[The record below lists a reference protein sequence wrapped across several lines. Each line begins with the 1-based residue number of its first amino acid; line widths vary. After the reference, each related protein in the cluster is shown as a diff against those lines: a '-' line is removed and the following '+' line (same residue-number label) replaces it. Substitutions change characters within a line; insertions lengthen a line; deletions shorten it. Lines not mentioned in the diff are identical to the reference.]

1 MDRIEEIVVSRT
13 IVIERVKTLQRSI
26 WNEHRLLFN
35 ELQGNESS
43 LHDGYRE
50 ERGGL
55 LRMEYCSMSWI
66 VDGCSSANKTG
77 SIRKASPCERTRSIV
92 LTKLNSKWNTAC
104 NANQFGPIVRSSR
117 RGLSRLGSIY
127 IYISNRGSWTADS
140 IVRAGRKRRVR
151 FSC

>member
-77 SIRKASPCERTRSIV
+77 SIRKASPCERVPSFWRSWI
-92 LTKLNSKWNTAC
+92 
-104 NANQFGPIVRSSR
+104 ANETPRATPINLGRSFAL
-117 RGLSRLGSIY
+117 RGEDFRGWEVY